1 MLPLHATA
9 RTRAHI
15 EAEVGVTTTILQQK
29 YTPLHA
35 TVYAILYYKIRTLFN
50 TETDILAKA
59 ARQSLVSDCSMIA
72 AFELFL
78 GDRPPKNS

>member
-1 MLPLHATA
+1 MRVLIVFQLRKSCIWVAKVVTVTPVEEEIDCFPFMQLL
-9 RTRAHI
+9 TRAHI

-50 TETDILAKA
+50 TETDI
-59 ARQSLVSDCSMIA
+59 
-72 AFELFL
+72 
-78 GDRPPKNS
+78 